1 MMLVEKYQYY
11 IIVHRN
17 RFTNAMLVSIKTK
30 LMQVQMNHGMNFDN
44 VDLVSAFLLPTLKRC
59 STDAG
64 ISYHVDAIKIS
75 YKRLTRHIAHLR
87 NQFKS
92 INTF

>member
-1 MMLVEKYQYY
+1 MLYTGSLIGTMYLFMMLVEKYQYY

-44 VDLVSAFLLPTLKRC
+44 VDLVSAFFIPTLKRY
-59 STDAG
+59 STNAG
-64 ISYHVDAIKIS
+64 IPYHVDAIK
-75 YKRLTRHIAHLR
+75 H
-87 NQFKS
+87 
-92 INTF
+92 